1 MKNILIISSSYRL
14 QGNSDLLADA
24 FMKGAQANGNIVE
37 KILLN
42 DKQIQFCR
50 GCLAC
55 QKSGKCIIQDDAIE
69 IVEKMKNVDVIVF
82 ATPIYFYS
90 MCGQLKTL
98 LDRSNPAFI
107 SDYKFR
113 DIYLLTSAADEDQD
127 CFVGTKQGLEGWISC
142 FEKTQLKGIVSATG
156 VTNVNDIKNKSAI
169 LQEAY
174 TLGHQID

>member
-24 FMKGAQANGNIVE
+24 FMKGAQAKGNIVE

-50 GCLAC
+50 GCLVC
-55 QKSGKCIIQDDAIE
+55 QKTGKCIIKDDANE
-69 IVEKMKNVDVIVF
+69 IVKKMKNADVIVF

-98 LDRSNPAFI
+98 LDRSNPLFI
-107 SDYKFR
+107 ADYKFR
-113 DIYLLTSAADEDQD
+113 DIYLLTSAADDD
-127 CFVGTKQGLEGWISC
+127 PNCYIPTKQGLEGWISC
-142 FEKTQLKGIVSATG
+142 FDKAQLKETVTAVG
-156 VTNVNDIKNKSAI
+156 VANVNDIKNKSAI
-169 LQEAY
+169 LQDAY
-174 TLGHQID
+174 ALGHQIE

>member
-24 FMKGAQANGNIVE
+24 FMKGAQAKGNIVE

-50 GCLAC
+50 GCLVC
-55 QKSGKCIIQDDAIE
+55 QKTGKCIIKDDTNE
-69 IVEKMKNVDVIVF
+69 IVKKMKNADVIVF

-98 LDRSNPAFI
+98 LDRSNPLFI
-107 SDYKFR
+107 ADYKFR
-113 DIYLLTSAADEDQD
+113 DIYLLTSAADDD
-127 CFVGTKQGLEGWISC
+127 PNCYITTKQGLEGWISC
-142 FEKTQLKGIVSATG
+142 FDKAQLKGSVTAVG

-169 LQEAY
+169 LQDAY
-174 TLGHQID
+174 ALGHQIE

>member
-1 MKNILIISSSYRL
+1 MKNILIISSSYRA

-24 FMKGAQANGNIVE
+24 FMKGAQEKGNIVE
-37 KILLN
+37 KISLRN
-42 DKQIQFCR
+42 KQIQFCR
-50 GCLAC
+50 GCLVC
-55 QKSGKCIIQDDAIE
+55 QKTGECIIQDDANE
-69 IVEKMKNVDVIVF
+69 IVEKMKNADIIVF

-98 LDRSNPAFI
+98 LDRSNPTFI

-113 DIYLLTSAADEDQD
+113 DIYLLTSAADDDQD

-142 FEKTQLKGIVSATG
+142 FDKAELKGIVSAIK
-156 VTNVNDIKNKSAI
+156 VTDVNDIKNNSSI

>member
-1 MKNILIISSSYRL
+1 MKNILIISSSYRK

-24 FMKGAQANGNIVE
+24 FMKGAHASGNIVE

-55 QKSGKCIIQDDAIE
+55 QKSGKCIIQDDTNE

-98 LDRSNPAFI
+98 LDRSNPLFV
-107 SDYKFR
+107 SEYKFR
-113 DIYLLTSAADEDQD
+113 DIYLLTSAADDDQD
-127 CFVGTKQGLEGWISC
+127 CFVGTKQALEGWISC
-142 FEKTQLKGIVSATG
+142 FEKAELKGVVSAIG

-174 TLGHQID
+174 ALGYQIK

>member
-24 FMKGAQANGNIVE
+24 FMKGAQAKGNIVE

-50 GCLAC
+50 GCLVC
-55 QKSGKCIIQDDAIE
+55 QKTGKCIIKDDANE
-69 IVEKMKNVDVIVF
+69 IVKKMKNADVIVF

-98 LDRSNPAFI
+98 LDRSNPLFI
-107 SDYKFR
+107 ADYKFR
-113 DIYLLTSAADEDQD
+113 DIYLLTSAADDD
-127 CFVGTKQGLEGWISC
+127 PNC
-142 FEKTQLKGIVSATG
+142 
-156 VTNVNDIKNKSAI
+156 
-169 LQEAY
+169 Y
-174 TLGHQID
+174 

>member
-50 GCLAC
+50 GCLVC
-55 QKSGKCIIQDDAIE
+55 QKTGKCIIKDDANE
-69 IVEKMKNVDVIVF
+69 IVKKMKNADVIVF

-98 LDRSNPAFI
+98 LDRSNPLFI
-107 SDYKFR
+107 ADYKFR
-113 DIYLLTSAADEDQD
+113 DIYLLTSAADDD
-127 CFVGTKQGLEGWISC
+127 PNCYIITKQGLEGWISC
-142 FEKTQLKGIVSATG
+142 FDKAQLKGTVTAVG

-169 LQEAY
+169 LQDAY
-174 TLGHQID
+174 ALGHQIE